1 MNRPA
6 IDDPGSIERD
16 EAKGEETR
24 GVAAARSD
32 AAECAGKSPPREPAK
47 REPQRALTLVL

>member
-6 IDDPGSIERD
+6 IDDPDSIERD

-47 REPQRALTLVL
+47 REPRRALTLVP